1 MKTVITLL
9 LSFQFGAIW
18 AQGSY
23 LLEPVDSPG
32 TIIID
37 EIPLLKKI
45 SEQKIKVNKVN
56 RFDGYRVEI
65 FQTSN
70 RAEAK
75 EVLDKFKEE
84 HTNVPAEMVFAS
96 AYVKIKVGI
105 YRSKLEAQKM
115 LIEMKD
121 EYPSSKIVYVKG
133 LPFPPIYQEEN
144 DNSEE

>member
-1 MKTVITLL
+1 M
-9 LSFQFGAIW
+9 
-18 AQGSY
+18 
-23 LLEPVDSPG
+23 
-32 TIIID
+32 
-37 EIPLLKKI
+37 
-45 SEQKIKVNKVN
+45 
-56 RFDGYRVEI
+56 
-65 FQTSN
+65 
-70 RAEAK
+70 
-75 EVLDKFKEE
+75 LDKFKEE
-84 HTNVPAEMVFAS
+84 HTNVPAEMVFES